1 MFTRQTHRNR
11 RLGFTLMEVLLVM
24 AILVILG
31 TIVVANFSGIL
42 SSSKEDAA
50 KAQLQMFEDA
60 LKFYHLDV
68 GQYPTADLGLEG
80 LRAAPADANLSQ
92 KWRGPYAEKEIPAD
106 PWGSAFEYVLETDP
120 QTNRPGFRIWSS
132 GADLASG
139 TEDDIT
145 VTSY

>member
-1 MFTRQTHRNR
+1 
-11 RLGFTLMEVLLVM
+11 MEVLLVM

-68 GQYPTADLGLEG
+68 GQYPTADLGLDA
-80 LRAAPADANLSQ
+80 LRVRPSDASLSD
-92 KWRGPYAEKEIPAD
+92 KWRGPYAEKEIPVD
-106 PWGSAFEYVLETDP
+106 PWGSDFEYALETDP
-120 QTNRPGFRIWSS
+120 QTNRPGFRIWSF
-132 GADLASG
+132 GADLSSG
-139 TEDDIT
+139 TDDDII